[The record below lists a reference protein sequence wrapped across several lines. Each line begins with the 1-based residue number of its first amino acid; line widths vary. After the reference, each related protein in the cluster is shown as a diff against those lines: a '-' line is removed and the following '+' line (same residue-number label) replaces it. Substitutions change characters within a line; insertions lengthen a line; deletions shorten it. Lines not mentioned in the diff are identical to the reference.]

1 MVGCTQLD
9 HGENPTKNG
18 WFWGVKWGYHHLRK
32 HPNGSVFI
40 AILVYL
46 RSPVMK
52 FTTIFNTCWP
62 FFCYGPKFHVL
73 KVQWKT
79 KKTDSDEDHMGFNI
93 HHFVVHPEIFKG
105 SDCGLKVNRMWFWT
119 ARTAPPKAPLL
130 EETLGGWRGWK
141 FFLDGFVESWRK
153 KENSILYYFLW

>member
-1 MVGCTQLD
+1 MYPTTMGKILLKMIILGCEM
-9 HGENPTKNG
+9 GIPPFK
-18 WFWGVKWGYHHLRK
+18 V
-32 HPNGSVFI
+32 NGSVFI

-62 FFCYGPKFHVL
+62 FFCCGPKCHVL

-105 SDCGLKVNRMWFWT
+105 SDCGLKVNWMWFWT
-119 ARTAPPKAPLL
+119 ARTAPPLKRLSL
-130 EETLGGWRGWK
+130 KRLSVVEG
-141 FFLDGFVESWRK
+141 DGSFSWMELWESWKK
-153 KENSILYYFLW
+153 KENSILYYFMW